1 MALRE
6 KIAKKIGQCLIPAI
20 TALFMVITWLDPG
33 FLEVWEA
40 KTLDF
45 RFRMRGGITP
55 DPRIVIVA
63 IDEKSIQELGRWPW
77 SRDTTAALIEK
88 ISASSP
94 KVVAF
99 DILFSE
105 REEEKATL
113 PHTLPLDHEA
123 LPLSQADRRLQ
134 SALTSAGNVILS
146 VAFDVP
152 TTYKAKKQALFGDV
166 PSYLRNFSYSR
177 VKQTAIG
184 KVVSPI
190 QAVGVLPPLKDF
202 IEAAAGLGHVYAI
215 PDRDAVLRREF
226 VWLAYQGDYYPPLA
240 LQTARAYLGLSEMEV
255 ELRLGEGVRLGSIH
269 IPTDERGRM
278 LINYHGKEET
288 FPYYSAADVWHGRIP
303 ASKFTDKVVLIGT
316 SALSTF
322 DHVMTPFSS
331 AMPGVE
337 KNASVIDNILTQ
349 RFLHRTDL
357 MKGIDLLFILLI
369 GVLLWRYLPKLHA
382 VGGFFFASSLFVAH
396 MIVATLLFIRWGTWI
411 YIFHPLGAIAVSY
424 VGFTSYQY
432 YSEEKKAKEIRKMF
446 SSYVSPRIVEEMIKH
461 PELAKLGGRR
471 EEVTILFSD
480 IRSFTHFCEKHTP
493 ADVVEILNEYLGAMT
508 DVVFRW
514 EGTLDKFV
522 GDAVMVFWGAPIPQ
536 ADHAER
542 AIRCALHMRKRLTEL
557 QGKWRSEGR
566 EPLDIGIGINTGT
579 VIVGNMG
586 AEGKKMDYTVIG
598 DPVNLA
604 ARVESLTRKY
614 DYPLIITENTYAHV
628 KDIIGT
634 HQGTHHLVNVQ
645 TGETHRTGAT
655 RLGRISIN
663 PLDEV
668 TVKGREQSV
677 AIYGIVSVLREGEKG
692 AP

>member
-1 MALRE
+1 MVLRE
-6 KIAKKIGQCLIPAI
+6 QIAKKIGQYLIPAI
-20 TALFMVITWLDPG
+20 IISFMVITWLDPG

-45 RFRMRGGITP
+45 RFLIRGRITP

-77 SRDTTAALIEK
+77 SRDTMAALLEK
-88 ISASSP
+88 IAAFSP

-105 REEEKATL
+105 KEAETATL
-113 PHTLPLDHEA
+113 PH
-123 LPLSQADRRLQ
+123 PLSLDRKAVSLSEADRRFQ
-134 SALTSAGNVILS
+134 SAITAAGNVILS

-152 TTYKAKKQALFGDV
+152 ITTDQSKKQAFFGEV

-177 VKQTAIG
+177 VRQTPLG
-184 KVVSPI
+184 KVVPPI
-190 QAVGVLPPLKDF
+190 QAAGVLPPLRDF
-202 IEAAAGLGHVYAI
+202 IEASAGLGHVYAI
-215 PDRDAVLRREF
+215 PDRDTVLRREF
-226 VWLAYQGDYYPPLA
+226 VWLKYQGDYYPPLA
-240 LQTARAYLGLSEMEV
+240 LQAARIYLGLSEMEV
-255 ELRLGEGVRLGSIH
+255 ELRLGEGVRLGSVH

-288 FPYYSAADVWHGRIP
+288 FPYYSASDVWHGRIA
-303 ASKFTDKVVLIGT
+303 ASKFSDKLVLIGT

-322 DHVMTPFSS
+322 DHVITPFSN

-337 KNASVIDNILTQ
+337 KNASVADSILTQ
-349 RFLHRTDL
+349 RFLHRTDI
-357 MKGIDLLFILLI
+357 MKGIDLLFLLLI
-369 GVLLWRYLPKLHA
+369 GLLLWRYLPRLHA
-382 VGGFFFASSLFVAH
+382 VGGFFLASSLFVAH
-396 MIVATLLFIRWGTWI
+396 LMVATFLFIRWGTWI

-424 VGFTSYQY
+424 VGFTVYQY
-432 YSEEKKAKEIRKMF
+432 YSEEKKAKEIQRMF
-446 SSYVSPRIVEEMIKH
+446 SSYVSPRIVKEMIKN

-480 IRSFTHFCEKHTP
+480 IRSFTHFCEKHSP
-493 ADVVEILNEYLGAMT
+493 ADVVELLNEYLGAMT

-522 GDAVMVFWGAPIPQ
+522 GDAVMVFWGAPTPQ
-536 ADHAER
+536 EDHAER
-542 AIRCALHMRKRLTEL
+542 AIRCALHMRKKLTEL
-557 QGKWRSEGR
+557 QEKWRSEGR

-614 DYPLIITENTYAHV
+614 DYPLIITENTYDRV
-628 KDIIGT
+628 KEIIE
-634 HQGTHHLVNVQ
+634 THHL
-645 TGETHRTGAT
+645 GHLPSREADRTGVKK
-655 RLGRISIN
+655 LGRISISR
-663 PLDEV
+663 LDDV

-677 AIYGIVSVLREGEKG
+677 AIYGIVGIVRER
-692 AP
+692 A